1 MKKDNS
7 ISAAKAYSWLG
18 LSYFVVDLAAIL
30 LGRAVL
36 TKLYGSTENL
46 SDKVEIIYGFVIRF
60 VIVIPL
66 IYLAIRKLPRFE
78 ISKKRLGIKCFFKC
92 TCISFSIGFLGS
104 VFTLVLMNII
114 NKATGIKTV
123 NSIVADISSMSSITL
138 IMLACIMAPIYEEL
152 LFRKLLID
160 RMANY
165 GEVTA
170 MLLSGIMFGLLHGNI
185 YQFFYTTIGG
195 CFFAF
200 VYLRTGKIQYTIG
213 LHMLMNS
220 FSAAARAIISPLER
234 CNKTAAY
241 VCAGVFG
248 VMALVVIVLGV
259 VFMVRDRKRFVFEHH
274 EEEVP
279 SGRKFNTAIIN
290 AGMLIYLFFW
300 TGRTVLTMFG
310 TSYTELLKNLL

>member
-1 MKKDNS
+1 MLKKDNS

-60 VIVIPL
+60 VIVLPL

-92 TCISFSIGFLGS
+92 TCISFSLGFLGS

-170 MLLSGIMFGLLHGNI
+170 MLLSGL
-185 YQFFYTTIGG
+185 G
-195 CFFAF
+195 C
-200 VYLRTGKIQYTIG
+200 I
-213 LHMLMNS
+213 
-220 FSAAARAIISPLER
+220 
-234 CNKTAAY
+234 C
-241 VCAGVFG
+241 
-248 VMALVVIVLGV
+248 
-259 VFMVRDRKRFVFEHH
+259 
-274 EEEVP
+274 
-279 SGRKFNTAIIN
+279 
-290 AGMLIYLFFW
+290 
-300 TGRTVLTMFG
+300 
-310 TSYTELLKNLL
+310 